1 MYDAA
6 APSGAGREMMMPGS
20 GAARRLP
27 PWAPAFQEATA
38 DFLRGEVRWHAPMAG
53 YTTFKVGGPAEAV
66 VLPRDRHE
74 LALLVQAL
82 AGIKVPWLVLGR
94 GSNVVIADEGLPGVV
109 ILFGRDFAKIELLE
123 EDAESAVVRV
133 EAGCALARL
142 VGWAVKRGLA
152 GLEFAAGIPGSVGGA
167 IVMNAGAWKKE
178 MKDLLVGVTVMDEQG
193 GIMTRRMEEMH
204 FAYRSWG
211 EPRGTIAL
219 EGFFRLQ
226 QGDPLALKTICNEHR
241 QRRKV
246 LQPQHMASGGSF
258 FKNPPGLKTA
268 GQLIDA
274 AGLKGRKVGGAMV
287 SPVHANFIVN
297 TGSATARDI
306 MELMRMVQRNVL
318 EKFGIAL
325 EPEVKILGRK

>member
-6 APSGAGREMMMPGS
+6 AQSGTGREMMMPGS

-53 YTTFKVGGPAEAV
+53 YTTFKVGGLAEAV
-66 VLPRDRHE
+66 VFPQDRHE

-82 AGIKVPWLVLGR
+82 GRLKLPWLVLGR

-109 ILFGRDFAKIELLE
+109 ILFGRDFAKIEMQDA
-123 EDAESAVVRV
+123 DAESAVVRV

-167 IVMNAGAWKKE
+167 IVMNAGAWKSE

-193 GIMTRRMEEMH
+193 RLMTRRVEEMQ

-219 EGFFRLQ
+219 EGFFRLRK
-226 QGDPLALKTICNEHR
+226 GDPLALKTICSEHR

-258 FKNPPGLKTA
+258 FKNPPGQKTA

-274 AGLKGRKVGGAMV
+274 AGLKGCTVGGAMV

-306 MELMRMVQRNVL
+306 MELMRMVQRHVL